1 MNIFAGKTTY
11 IIFSSILGI
20 PFLIFLL
27 VILFKGPIAS
37 AVHVL
42 FFLSFCELF
51 VFFYV
56 SRFNIKIDNE
66 RIHYRSLFSGVTYID
81 LSDICSVTYKVGSV
95 KYSERFLP
103 FYRLEIKGGGKV
115 IMINLKVFDRKDIKL
130 LNDFLG
136 RMLKNCG

>member
-11 IIFSSILGI
+11 IMLSSILGA
-20 PFLIFLL
+20 PSLIFLL

-42 FFLSFCELF
+42 CFLFFCELL
-51 VFFYV
+51 VCFYI
-56 SRFNIKIDNE
+56 SRFNIRINNE
-66 RIHYRSLFSGVTYID
+66 RIHYRSLFSGTTCIG
-81 LSDICSVTYKVGSV
+81 LSDIHSIKYKIGAV

-115 IMINLKVFDRKDIKL
+115 IIINLKVFDRADIKSLNEL
-130 LNDFLG
+130 LPHAE
-136 RMLKNCG
+136 KK